1 MARVKLDLPKKFIFS
16 TNYTVRIS
24 DVNYGGHVGNDAI
37 LTIMQEGRL
46 ALLKA
51 MGIKD
56 ELSIDEGVG
65 IIVAD
70 AVVIYKSEG
79 FHGDELEIKIAVDD
93 FNKFGFDMYYQLI
106 NIKSEKEVARGKTGI
121 VCLNYQEKKITPIPA
136 KFEEKLKQGF

>member
-1 MARVKLDLPKKFIFS
+1 MARIKLDLPKKFIFS

-70 AVVIYKSEG
+70 AVVVYKSEG
-79 FHGDELEIKIAVDD
+79 FYGDELEIKIAVDD

-106 NIKSEKEVARGKTGI
+106 NTLSGKEVARGKTGI
-121 VCLNYQEKKITPIPA
+121 VCLNYQEKKITPIPP
-136 KFEEKLKQGF
+136 KFEERLKEEF

>member
-1 MARVKLDLPKKFIFS
+1 MARIKLDLPEKFIFS
-16 TNYTVRIS
+16 THYTVRIS

-46 ALLKA
+46 ALFKA

-56 ELSIDEGVG
+56 ELSIYEGVG
-65 IIVAD
+65 TIVAD
-70 AVVIYKSEG
+70 AAVVYKSEG

-106 NIKSEKEVARGKTGI
+106 NTQSGKEVARGKTGI
-121 VCLNYQEKKITPIPA
+121 VCLNYHEKKITPIPA
-136 KFEEKLKQGF
+136 KFEEKLRQGL

>member
-1 MARVKLDLPKKFIFS
+1 MARIKLDLPEIFIFS
-16 TNYTVRIS
+16 TNYTVHIS

-37 LTIMQEGRL
+37 LTIMQEGRM

-51 MGIKD
+51 MNIKD
-56 ELSIDEGVG
+56 ELSIDDGVG

-70 AVVIYKSEG
+70 AAVVYKSEG

-106 NIKSEKEVARGKTGI
+106 NAATNKEVARGKTGI
-121 VCLNYQEKKITPIPA
+121 VCLNYQEKKITPIPP
-136 KFEEKLKQGF
+136 KFKEKLEQGL

>member
-1 MARVKLDLPKKFIFS
+1 MARIKLDLPKKFIFS

-56 ELSIDEGVG
+56 ELSINEGVG

-106 NIKSEKEVARGKTGI
+106 NTLSGKEVARGKTGI

-136 KFEEKLKQGF
+136 KFEEKLRNGF

>member
-1 MARVKLDLPKKFIFS
+1 MARIKLDLPEKFIFS

-56 ELSIDEGVG
+56 ELSIDATTG

-70 AVVIYKSEG
+70 AAVVYKSEG
-79 FHGDELEIKIAVDD
+79 FHGDELVIKIAVDD
-93 FNKFGFDMYYQLI
+93 FSKFGFDIYYQLI
-106 NIKSEKEVARGKTGI
+106 NIQSGKEVARGKTGI
-121 VCLNYQEKKITPIPA
+121 VCMNYSERKLVAVPP
-136 KFEEKLKQGF
+136 KFEERLKNGF

>member
-1 MARVKLDLPKKFIFS
+1 MARIKLDLPEKFIFS
-16 TNYTVRIS
+16 ANYTVRIS

-56 ELSIDEGVG
+56 ELSIDDGVG
-65 IIVAD
+65 IIVTD
-70 AVVIYKSEG
+70 AIVVYKSEG

-93 FNKFGFDMYYQLI
+93 FSKFGFDMHYQLI
-106 NIKSEKEVARGKTGI
+106 NTKNNKEVARGKTGI
-121 VCLNYQEKKITPIPA
+121 VCMNYAEKKIDPIPP
-136 KFEEKLKQGF
+136 KFEEMLKEGF